1 MLSVRRLLMFAV
13 ACLAVAA
20 GVGVVVGCPGTAA
33 PAPYTPYTGVTLD
46 LASALGGL
54 RCGTGPGQLFK
65 YSAVVWHAS
74 PDGGPP
80 ASLISGGSEGGDAS
94 SNAEATPIASDV
106 WDCFADGI
114 FENLPATAAGDDSF
128 YVEVFGYS
136 TATTLPGAFT
146 EAGAPSAVWC
156 PGGLG
161 PGGQACPFQVPS
173 FAVEAGAQAQ
183 WRTTCLA
190 TEAESEPVTASCA
203 PLAPFTPDGAVDA
216 PTTPVGS
223 AGADAQA
230 EAEAEAPFEA
240 GTDAGADATVDATV
254 D

>member
-1 MLSVRRLLMFAV
+1 MFAM

-20 GVGVVVGCPGTAA
+20 GVGVVVGCPGTTA

-80 ASLISGGSEGGDAS
+80 PFSSSDAGDAS
-94 SNAEATPIASDV
+94 PNAAAIPIASDV

-136 TATTLPGAFT
+136 TSTTLPGAFT
-146 EAGAPSAVWC
+146 EAGAPGAVWC

-161 PGGQACPFQVPS
+161 PGGQACQFQVPS
-173 FAVEAGAQAQ
+173 FAVAAGAQAQ

-203 PLAPFTPDGAVDA
+203 PLAPFMPDGAVDA
-216 PTTPVGS
+216 PAALGS
-223 AGADAQA
+223 ADAQA

-240 GTDAGADATVDATV
+240 GADAGTDATVDATV